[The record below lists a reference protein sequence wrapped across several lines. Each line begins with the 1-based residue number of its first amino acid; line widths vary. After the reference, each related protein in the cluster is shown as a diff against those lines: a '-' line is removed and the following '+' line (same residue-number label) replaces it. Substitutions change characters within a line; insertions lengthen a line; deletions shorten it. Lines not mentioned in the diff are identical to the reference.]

1 MFDALY
7 IAATGMQSQQL
18 NVDTI
23 ANNIANVNTVGF
35 KKGRVGFADLM
46 VRDALGV
53 QPTAEEA
60 SAGPIGSTRTL
71 GSGVAV
77 SSLNKVFDMGDVKKT
92 GSALDIAIQ
101 GDGFIEVV
109 MPDGSSAFTRGGSL
123 KVSAEGVL
131 TTQSGYPLKPQIT
144 LPDNAQDL
152 IIDADGRVRVRLA
165 KQADPVEVGQIEI
178 VRFNSPGLL
187 TAAGDN
193 LYRATPGSGEA
204 IAVRPGEQGA
214 STLSQGYLESSNV
227 KMVDELV
234 NLMLAQRAY
243 EANVKVV
250 QAADEMLGMVNN
262 LHK

>member
-46 VRDALGV
+46 VRDAAGV
-53 QPTAEEA
+53 QPTAEEIRAGVMA
-60 SAGPIGSTRTL
+60 SSRSL

-77 SSLNKVFDMGDVKKT
+77 SALSKVFDTGDIKKT
-92 GSALDIAIQ
+92 GSALDVAIQ

-123 KVSAEGVL
+123 KVNTDGVL
-131 TTQSGYPLKPQIT
+131 ATQSGYPLKSRLAI
-144 LPDNAQDL
+144 PDNAQEL
-152 IIDADGRVRVRLA
+152 VIDTDGHVRVRLPN
-165 KQADPVEVGQIEI
+165 QATPVEVGQIEL

-187 TAAGDN
+187 AAAGDN
-193 LYRATPGSGEA
+193 LYRASEGSGEPVGRA
-204 IAVRPGEQGA
+204 PGEQG
-214 STLSQGYLESSNV
+214 TGQLMQGYLEGSNV

-243 EANVKVV
+243 EASVKVV
-250 QAADEMLGMVNN
+250 QAADEMLGMANN